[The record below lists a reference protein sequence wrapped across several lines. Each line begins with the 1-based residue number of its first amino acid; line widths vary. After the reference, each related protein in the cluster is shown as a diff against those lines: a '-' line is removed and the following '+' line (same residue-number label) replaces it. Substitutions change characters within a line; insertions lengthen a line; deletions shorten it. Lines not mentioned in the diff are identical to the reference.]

1 MTPRFY
7 DLVIGGVMIA
17 PIARTLG
24 LAILAALVLRPLLA
38 RIGFGRWFSNPSL
51 AECGLFVAIFA
62 LITIL
67 T

>member
-7 DLVIGGVMIA
+7 DLVIGGVMLA
-17 PIARTLG
+17 PIFRSLG
-24 LAILAALVLRPLLA
+24 LAILAAIVLRPLLG
-38 RIGFGRWFSNPSL
+38 RIGFGRWFSNASL